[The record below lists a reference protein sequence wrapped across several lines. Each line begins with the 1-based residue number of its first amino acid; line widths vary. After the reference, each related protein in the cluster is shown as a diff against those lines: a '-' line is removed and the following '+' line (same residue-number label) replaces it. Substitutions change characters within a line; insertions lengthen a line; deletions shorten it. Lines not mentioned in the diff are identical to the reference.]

1 MYDIIHIIVTL
12 KSRLMRC
19 KGAGG
24 NYMEIDLGKI
34 HISSYVKYRAI
45 FLSAGAVHIFFLV
58 FFIVI
63 QQYFL
68 AVFNVFSISLYV
80 LGSFISVPKNSENIK
95 FGWILAFYIEIM
107 LHATLVSLVLGWGA
121 SFHLYATAVLPVAA
135 YLLFL
140 TCPLKKFIIT
150 MAVMVLVAAA
160 LMGGTMWYLN
170 YYDSFALVSERFIRL
185 IAYLNAVFA
194 SAIIFAFTLLFV
206 LEVATM
212 LNKLDNANKSLEFI
226 ATHDALTGLY
236 NRHSLK
242 KLFRELEQSKEP
254 FCVILGDIDDF
265 KKVNDT
271 YGHDCGD
278 TVLKSVADVISHNIG
293 ENDTACR
300 WGGEEMLIVMWGEPE
315 ICFDTVTHIKEEIS
329 ELDVLPKDSH
339 RNVTMT
345 FGFVFRSEERGI
357 EALIS
362 AADNRLY
369 IGKRSGKN
377 VIIKENADS

>member
-1 MYDIIHIIVTL
+1 
-12 KSRLMRC
+12 
-19 KGAGG
+19 
-24 NYMEIDLGKI
+24 MEIDLGKF

-45 FLSAGAVHIFFLV
+45 FLAAGAVHIFFLV

-95 FGWILAFYIEIM
+95 FGWILAFYVEIM
-107 LHATLVSLVLGWGA
+107 LHATLVSFVLGWDA

-150 MAVMVLVAAA
+150 MAVMVFVAAVM
-160 LMGGTMWYLN
+160 MGGTMWYLN

-185 IAYLNAVFA
+185 IAYLNAFFA

-300 WGGEEMLIVMWGEPE
+300 WGGEEMLIVMWGEQDS
-315 ICFDTVTHIKEEIS
+315 CFDAITHIKDKIS
-329 ELDVLPKDSH
+329 ELDVLPKESH
-339 RNVTMT
+339 RKVTMT
-345 FGFVFRSEERGI
+345 FGFVYRSEEHGI

-362 AADNRLY
+362 VADSRLY

-377 VIIKENADS
+377 VIVTENENS

>member
-1 MYDIIHIIVTL
+1 MQF
-12 KSRLMRC
+12 
-19 KGAGG
+19 
-24 NYMEIDLGKI
+24 DLSKI
-34 HISSYVKYRAI
+34 QISSYVKYRAI
-45 FLSAGAVHIFFLV
+45 FLASGTVHIFFLI
-58 FFIVI
+58 FFLII
-63 QQYFL
+63 EYYPL
-68 AVFNVFSISLYV
+68 AVFNVFSVLLYV
-80 LGSFISVPKNSENIK
+80 VGSFVSVPKDGDQIK
-95 FGWILAFYIEIM
+95 FSWIVAFYVEIM
-107 LHATLVSLVLGWGA
+107 AHAVLASLVLGWDA
-121 SFHLYATAVLPVAA
+121 SFHLYTTAVLPVAA

-140 TCPLKKFIIT
+140 TCTMQKFIIT
-150 MAVMVLVAAA
+150 MAIMVVVAAV

-170 YYDSFALVSERFIRL
+170 YYEGFAQVPEQFIR
-185 IAYLNAVFA
+185 IIGYLNAFFACTIVFVFA
-194 SAIIFAFTLLFV
+194 LLFV

-212 LNKLDNANKSLEFI
+212 LSKLNTANKSLEYI

-271 YGHDCGD
+271 FGHDCGD
-278 TVLKSVADVISHNIG
+278 IVLKSVARVISGNIG

-300 WGGEEMLIVMWGEPE
+300 WGGEEMLIVMWGDRES
-315 ICFDTVTHIKEEIS
+315 CFDAVTHIKDEIS

-339 RNVTMT
+339 RNITMT
-345 FGFVFRSEERGI
+345 FGLVYRSEEHGI

-362 AADNRLY
+362 IADSRLY

-377 VIIKENADS
+377 VVISENVSS

>member
-1 MYDIIHIIVTL
+1 
-12 KSRLMRC
+12 
-19 KGAGG
+19 
-24 NYMEIDLGKI
+24 MEFDLGKI

-45 FLSAGAVHIFFLV
+45 FLSAGAIHIFFLI

-80 LGSFISVPKNSENIK
+80 IGSFISVPKNSENIK
-95 FGWILAFYIEIM
+95 YSWILAFYVEIM
-107 LHATLVSLVLGWGA
+107 AHAVLASLVLGWDA
-121 SFHLYATAVLPVAA
+121 SFHLYTTAVLPVAA

-140 TCPLKKFIIT
+140 TCPMRKFIIT
-150 MAVMVLVAAA
+150 MMVMVVVAAA

-170 YYDSFALVSERFIRL
+170 YYECFALVPERSIRI
-185 IAYLNAVFA
+185 IAYLNAAAACTVVFVF
-194 SAIIFAFTLLFV
+194 SLLFV
-206 LEVATM
+206 LEVAAM

-242 KLFRELEQSKEP
+242 KLFHELEQSKEP
-254 FCVILGDIDDF
+254 YCVILGDIDDF

-278 TVLKSVADVISHNIG
+278 IVLKSVADVISHNIG

-300 WGGEEMLIVMWGEPE
+300 WGGEEMLIVMWGEQE
-315 ICFDTVTHIKEEIS
+315 SCFNAVTHIKDEIS
-329 ELDVLPKDSH
+329 ELDILPKESH
-339 RNVTMT
+339 RKVTMT
-345 FGFVFRSEERGI
+345 FGFVYRSEERGI

-362 AADNRLY
+362 VADSRLY

-377 VIIKENADS
+377 VIITENKNS